1 VVLIQAVDTVTK
13 DVEVYVFS
21 HLVEDGHVMVCSGV
35 VVDKVAVVCMPLV
48 VVLSVVSSGQSVIQV
63 TLVQDNHNFRVV
75 QWYQVAP
82 GNQVDQIILYN
93 LAYL

>member
-1 VVLIQAVDTVTK
+1 VVLIQAVDTVTNNI
-13 DVEVYVFS
+13 EVYVFS